1 MNLEE
6 TFHLVKTKI
15 TLRRQDTGST
25 VVLDQSFIFN
35 SPINVGRNKDWTY
48 LGTVATAHFR
58 EMMPG
63 WDIVDAKVVNGDCD

>member
-1 MNLEE
+1 MNENKTGFLIE
-6 TFHLVKTKI
+6 TKI
-15 TLRRQDTGST
+15 TLKRQGTGST
-25 VVLDQSFIFN
+25 IVLDQQFIFN
-35 SPINVGRNKDWTY
+35 APINVGRNKDWAY